1 MSYIL
6 REMPTWVEYVDD
18 FGYYRLERFDTTYG
32 NKRPKVQHKNQ
43 NVKQRKQEVQTKITG
58 LTGQIQS

>member
-18 FGYYRLERFDTTYG
+18 YGYYRLERFDTTYG